1 MLVCAAYAITLVSLI
16 YVAEF
21 FDYTDDFA
29 DNSVTSIG
37 MTFISAAIVAG
48 PPLKQY
54 NLLCE
59 YIKRYPRL
67 SYPEIEECKQSYAEK
82 RKKNNNTNRFHKTSN
97 AAE

>member
-1 MLVCAAYAITLVSLI
+1 M
-16 YVAEF
+16 AEF

-59 YIKRYPRL
+59 YIKRYPRH
-67 SYPEIEECKQSYAEK
+67 SYPEIEECKQSCAEK

-97 AAE
+97 AEE